1 MGARMTELSTFQA
14 PIEPGLRDRKKARRR
29 DEIIVAAKDLFAV
42 RGIDATTMADI
53 AAAAGISTPT
63 VFNYFGSKD
72 GILIAMITEGT
83 TEARENDRLL
93 HWRDGVDLAGLIT
106 GLFLRVSTRT
116 LEIAGKRVW
125 RYAEAAAIR
134 HPDADL
140 SRQYAEVSAA
150 LVDVVADFLADL
162 SLTTHAGSDA
172 SPALLAAVFHDV
184 WMPCFIRL
192 ITDEAETLAEH
203 EATLRARFQ
212 PLVTLIFTEDCAAHP
227 RRKAAK

>member
-1 MGARMTELSTFQA
+1 MTELSTIQA
-14 PIEPGLRDRKKARRR
+14 AGEPGLRDRKKARRR
-29 DEIIVAAKDLFAV
+29 DEIIAAAKDLFA
-42 RGIDATTMADI
+42 RQGIDATTMADI
-53 AAAAGISTPT
+53 AAAVEISTPT

-83 TEARENDRLL
+83 MEAREEDRAL
-93 HWRDGVDLAGLIT
+93 HWREGVDLAGLIT
-106 GLFLRVSTRT
+106 GLFVRVSTRT

-140 SRQYAEVSAA
+140 SRQYAAVSAA
-150 LVDVVADFLADL
+150 LIDVVATFFAGL
-162 SLTTHAGSDA
+162 SLTTRAGTNCAPDW
-172 SPALLAAVFHDV
+172 AAATFHDL

-192 ITDEAETLAEH
+192 ITDEAETLADH
-203 EATLRARFQ
+203 EAALRTRFE

-227 RRKAAK
+227 RQKAPK